1 MSENYLIIGNDE
13 YIRRAELEKIKKKFL
28 KESEMDLNF
37 SSYSSDNL
45 DGVMDSLGTVPFL
58 AEKRVVH
65 IKALKS
71 GLDEKDPGSGP
82 DALMELLLKY
92 CEAPSPNSVLI
103 LSAEAFFK
111 KKAGYK
117 KLSTLVNVIKADKPD
132 SIKAKGWIRSF
143 FKKEEIDISQ
153 QAIDLIV
160 ELKGEDTA
168 GIRTELEKLLLF
180 SGGNRIEAEHV
191 KDIVGR
197 SVREEVFKLVDA
209 VMARDSAWALRI
221 VEDLYDQKKSPQEI
235 MGYMGWY
242 IRIMQRITLLT
253 SRGEGP
259 AEITR
264 DIGYSPA
271 YTRRLTGQSKK
282 FPPRKIKKW
291 VDSLL
296 KTDSDIKTGKKSA
309 ALALE
314 MLLVSLTS

>member
-37 SSYSSDNL
+37 SSHSNDNL

-58 AEKRVVH
+58 AEKRVVCV
-65 IKALKS
+65 KNL
-71 GLDEKDPGSGP
+71 ESGP
-82 DALMELLLKY
+82 SDFTELLLKY
-92 CEAPSPNSVLI
+92 CEAPSPSSVLI
-103 LSAEAFFK
+103 LSASAAFK
-111 KKAGYK
+111 KMAGYK
-117 KLSTLVNVIKADKPD
+117 KLSTLVNVVKADKPD
-132 SIKAKGWIRSF
+132 RIKAKGWIRSF

-180 SGGNRIEAEHV
+180 SGGEKIEAEHV

-259 AEITR
+259 SEITR

-271 YTRRLTGQSKK
+271 YTRRLTGQSQK
-282 FPPRKIKKW
+282 FPPRKVKKW

-296 KTDSDIKTGKKSA
+296 KTDNDIKTGKKSA